1 MAQVRVRPAVPADAS
16 LIWRFVRLLAEYE
29 HLEHKMAATET
40 DLAGALFGPAPKV
53 FAHIAETDAE
63 PVGFSL
69 WFYTFST
76 FAGRAGLY
84 VEDLF
89 VLPQARGLGA
99 GRALLAELARRCVAE
114 GLGRLDWAVLDWN
127 APAIGFYARL
137 GAEPL
142 DDWRLRRLSGAALQA
157 LARPAPLAGAAP

>member
-1 MAQVRVRPAVPADAS
+1 MAQVRVRPAVPADAP

-29 HLEHKMAATET
+29 RLEHKMAATEA
-40 DLAGALFGPAPKV
+40 DLAGALFGPAPRV
-53 FAHIAETDAE
+53 FAHIAEADGE
-63 PVGFSL
+63 PVGLGL

-89 VLPQARGLGA
+89 VLPRARGLGA
-99 GRALLAELARRCVAE
+99 GRALLAELARRCVRE

-127 APAIGFYARL
+127 TPAQDFYARL
-137 GAEPL
+137 GAEAL
-142 DDWRLRRLSGAALQA
+142 DDWRLRRLSGPALHE
-157 LARPAPLAGAAP
+157 LAERAP

>member
-29 HLEHKMAATET
+29 RLEHSMAATEA
-40 DLAGALFGPAPKV
+40 DLAGALFGPAPRV
-53 FAHIAETDAE
+53 FAHIAEAGGR

-89 VLPQARGLGA
+89 VLPEARGLGT
-99 GRALLAELARRCVAE
+99 GRALLAELARRCVQE

-127 APAIGFYARL
+127 APALGFYARL
-137 GAEPL
+137 GAESL
-142 DDWRLRRLSGAALQA
+142 DDWRIRRLSGPALQK
-157 LARPAPLAGAAP
+157 LAQRAP